1 MTTVTVI
8 TPAFNSEATIGATL
22 DSVRAQSFTDWECLV
37 VDDGSADDTAEL
49 VRAAAQAD
57 SRIRLL
63 DNVHGKGP
71 AGARN
76 TGIEAGQGR
85 YIAFL
90 DSDDLW
96 LPHKLDAQLAFM
108 QTTGAALSFTSYEL
122 FSSDERRPSRIRV
135 APAAVDFDQLL
146 DRNHIGCLTAMYD
159 TAQVGKLTMPNLR
172 MRQDWGLWL
181 RIVKASGRPALGMN
195 EVTARLRLRRG
206 SLSRNKLVAVW
217 YNYRLLRDHEGL
229 GVLDATRRVLKS
241 GVMALRG
248 D

>member
-1 MTTVTVI
+1 MTTVTIV
-8 TPAFNSEATIGATL
+8 TPAYDSAATLGATL

-37 VDDGSADDTAEL
+37 VDDGSTDATADI
-49 VRAAAQAD
+49 VRVAAQAD
-57 SRIRLL
+57 PRIRLL
-63 DNVHGKGP
+63 DNAQAKGP

-76 TGIEAGQGR
+76 TGIAAGQGR
-85 YIAFL
+85 YIAFV

-96 LPHKLDAQLAFM
+96 LPHKLEAQLAFM
-108 QTTGAALSFTSYEL
+108 HTTGAALSFSSYEL
-122 FSSDERRPSRIRV
+122 FDGDGRRPSRVRI
-135 APAAVDFDQLL
+135 APPSVDYEQLL

-159 TAQVGKLTMPNLR
+159 SAQVGRQTMPNLR

-181 RIVKASGRPALGMN
+181 RIVRTSGRPALGMP

-229 GVLDATRRVLKS
+229 DVLDATRRVIKG

-248 D
+248 N